1 MSLLTGDQ
9 ESALS
14 HYITAGVAGLGIAQ
28 VRVPPWLLSRMQ
40 PLAPSASFVRLCIQT
55 HSPLVSRSTL
65 PKFSRRST
73 SESRQQLQ
81 LTQRTAAAQ
90 LTACALKSRSLFSYA
105 EFRNGASPLSGGIEP
120 GQSPAPSDSTAVV
133 CADMLILIVCCSAS
147 QNVEAKLRLA
157 DA

>member
-1 MSLLTGDQ
+1 MQDTIVGWLVTMQHASFRKLLFD
-9 ESALS
+9 
-14 HYITAGVAGLGIAQ
+14 VAFDRRPRIRPQPL
-28 VRVPPWLLSRMQ
+28 Q